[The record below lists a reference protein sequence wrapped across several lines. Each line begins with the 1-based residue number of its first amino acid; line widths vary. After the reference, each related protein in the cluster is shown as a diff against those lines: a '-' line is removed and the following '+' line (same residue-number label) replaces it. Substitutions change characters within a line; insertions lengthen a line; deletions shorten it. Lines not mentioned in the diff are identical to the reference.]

1 MMRNRFAK
9 NLWCGLLGNA
19 PEKFYRSNDKLILYA
34 EESIQTFN
42 LFLIE
47 NKNLIIFC
55 SYF

>member
-1 MMRNRFAK
+1 MRNRFAK